1 MCCRRPIGIRSY
13 QQRTT
18 LLLCLMTRFLF
29 GTIPAAGH
37 TMPALPIVLAL
48 VERGHDVRWYAGA
61 AYADRIEAVGARFC
75 PMSGEDSSLV
85 GFDALYPGRQQHK
98 GLRRLRF
105 DMVHGFAAPI
115 RTYLPDLQTLLEHEP
130 ADLVVGDTGFQ
141 AGALLAELGGPPFAT
156 FGISVVGF
164 PSRDLPP
171 FGFGLPPYRGP
182 LSRLRGRVL
191 DRLARSV
198 VFRPMTATVNQI
210 RTEVGLPPTNQSM
223 FEYPLASA
231 LYLQLSTPGF
241 EYPRSDLP
249 ELVRYVGPPR
259 PVADPDWQPPS
270 WWSDLEGPRPVVL
283 VTQGTVAVDA
293 DDLIRPSLA
302 ALADEDVLVVA
313 VTGGPDP
320 ATLGPVPAN
329 ARVERFLPFAEL
341 LPHVDAFVTNGGF
354 GGLQLALAE
363 GVPVVAAGTT
373 EDKLEVNARVAYA
386 GVGINLRTDRPEPA
400 VIRSAVRRVLTD
412 PTYARRARGLAA
424 EIAAAGRE
432 RQAATLLEELAAV
445 GTARTVRTDAVEA

>member
-1 MCCRRPIGIRSY
+1 VVADARIGIRSY
-13 QQRTT
+13 QRSG
-18 LLLCLMTRFLF
+18 LGLLCAVSRFLF
-29 GTIPAAGH
+29 ATIPTAGH
-37 TMPALPIVLAL
+37 TFPALPIVARL
-48 VERGHDVRWYAGA
+48 VERGHHVRWYAGA
-61 AYADRIEAVGARFC
+61 AYADRIESIGARFC
-75 PMSGEDSSLV
+75 PMSGDDSSVV
-85 GFDALYPGRQQHK
+85 GFDALYPDRQRYR
-98 GLRRLRF
+98 GLRRLQF
-105 DMVHGFAAPI
+105 DMVHGFAEPV
-115 RTYLPDLQTLLEHEP
+115 RTYLADLQALLAAEP
-130 ADLVVGDTGFQ
+130 ADLVVGDTGFG
-141 AGALLAELGGPPFAT
+141 AGPLLSQLGGPPFAA
-156 FGISVVGF
+156 FGVSVVGF

-171 FGFGLPPYRGP
+171 FGFGLPPYAGP
-182 LSRLRGRVL
+182 LSRLRGRAL
-191 DRLARSV
+191 DLLARKV
-198 VFRPMTATVNQI
+198 VFAPMTATVNRI
-210 RTEVGLPPTNQSM
+210 RTEVGLPETRQSM

-249 ELVRYVGPPR
+249 DIVRYVGPPR
-259 PVADPDWQPPS
+259 PITDPDWRAPS
-270 WWSDLEGPRPVVL
+270 WWHELDGSRPVVL
-283 VTQGTVAVDA
+283 LTQGTVATDA
-293 DDLIRPSLA
+293 EDLIRPALA
-302 ALADEDVLVVA
+302 ALAEEDLLVVA

-320 ATLGPVPAN
+320 AGLGPVPAN
-329 ARVERFLPFAEL
+329 ARVERFVPFAPL
-341 LPHVDAFVTNGGF
+341 LPHVDLYLTNGGF

-412 PTYARRARGLAA
+412 PAYARRARGLAA